1 MNIKNYEWSS
11 HWTLGDYEIR
21 WDRRSRQF
29 DVSEGVCHLY
39 CVNSME
45 GAINFILKKQGW
57 GPDLAA
63 AAAPVMAKILE
74 TSI

>member
-1 MNIKNYEWSS
+1 MIITNREWSS
-11 HWTLGDYEIR
+11 EWEMGCFAIR
-21 WDRRSRQF
+21 WDRRSGQF

-57 GPDLAA
+57 GTVLAE